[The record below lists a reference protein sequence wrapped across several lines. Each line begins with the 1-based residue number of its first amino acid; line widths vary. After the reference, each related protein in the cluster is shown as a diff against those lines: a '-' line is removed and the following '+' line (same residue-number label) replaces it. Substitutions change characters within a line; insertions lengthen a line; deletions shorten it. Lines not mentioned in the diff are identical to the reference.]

1 MHIILIIT
9 CNANARSS
17 PFPKMI
23 LLHIPVHRNR
33 LIALAETLII
43 SDITKPNLISV
54 LFFLVWK
61 EVTTTRPWH
70 GTQFDMVL
78 VNLALRAQPTLTD

>member
-1 MHIILIIT
+1 
-9 CNANARSS
+9 
-17 PFPKMI
+17 MI

-54 LFFLVWK
+54 LFFSCLEESNDDEAMARNTV
-61 EVTTTRPWH
+61 RH
-70 GTQFDMVL
+70 GSCESSI
-78 VNLALRAQPTLTD
+78 ARATYTN